1 MSTLR
6 APFLPSFRLPF
17 LHTVQAGLLAG
28 LLAAVPL
35 GAAAAGPQVATLKVG
50 APAQASGFEI
60 EGTVQALRQ
69 ATVAAQIGGNV
80 LALLVKAGDKVQ
92 AGQVLA
98 RIDDRDAAA
107 GLSRTDAGV
116 AQAEAELRNA
126 RTAAER
132 TRELRS
138 KGFISQAALDTAE
151 TQLKAAQSA
160 AQAAGSARSQ
170 AALARGFATLTAPF
184 AGVVLATHLEAGDLA
199 SPGRPVATLYAPG
212 AMRAVVQVPASRAA
226 QARLATQREVRLP
239 AGGAWVQPLR
249 SAELPVTD
257 PVAQTNEWRLDLPAE
272 AAVQPGQSVTAR
284 FAGLPAAAP
293 GGTAAGAAPNVTPS
307 AALSLP
313 KSAVLQRGELDAVY
327 LVRNGQFVLRAVRL
341 GPAQGDQLT
350 VLAGLKAGDEVAAQA
365 VQAGLAGAQ
374 PAGAR

>member
-6 APFLPSFRLPF
+6 APFLPSLHLPC
-17 LHTVQAGLLAG
+17 LRTVQAGLLAG
-28 LLAAVPL
+28 LLAAAPL
-35 GAAAAGPQVATLKVG
+35 EAAAAGPQVATLKVG
-50 APAQASGFEI
+50 APAQATGFEI

-212 AMRAVVQVPASRAA
+212 AMRAVVQVPASRAV
-226 QARLATQREVRLP
+226 QARLATRREVRLP
-239 AGGAWVQPLR
+239 AEDAWVQPLR

-272 AAVQPGQSVTAR
+272 TAVQPGQSVTAR

-293 GGTAAGAAPNVTPS
+293 GGVAGAAPIGTPS

>member
-1 MSTLR
+1 MTSPH
-6 APFLPSFRLPF
+6 APFPPQV
-17 LHTVQAGLLAG
+17 HAGRRARVLALAG
-28 LLAAVPL
+28 LLSAAPL
-35 GAAAAGPQVATLKVG
+35 WAAAPGPQVPTVRVG
-50 APAQASGFEI
+50 APVQGSSFEI

-80 LALLVKAGDKVQ
+80 LALLVKAGDVVQ

-126 RTAAER
+126 RVAAER

-199 SPGRPVATLYAPG
+199 SPGRPVLTLYAPG

-226 QARLATQREVRLP
+226 QARLAAQREVRLP
-239 AGGAWVQPLR
+239 AGGAWLRPVR

-257 PVAQTNEWRLDLPAE
+257 PVAQTNEWRLDLPAD

-284 FAGLPAAAP
+284 FAGPPA
-293 GGTAAGAAPNVTPS
+293 AAGAAAAPS

-313 KSAVLQRGELDAVY
+313 KSAVLQRGELEAVY
-327 LVRNGQFVLRAVRL
+327 LVRQGQFVLRAVRL
-341 GPAQGDQLT
+341 GPAQGDNVT